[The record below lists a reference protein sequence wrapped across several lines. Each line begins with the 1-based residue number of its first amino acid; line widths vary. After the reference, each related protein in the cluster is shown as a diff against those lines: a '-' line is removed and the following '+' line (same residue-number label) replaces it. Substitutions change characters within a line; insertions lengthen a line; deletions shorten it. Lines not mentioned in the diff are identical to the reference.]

1 MRGHGNNSFHRIEKN
16 LSTIIITTIS
26 ISLQT
31 HVISVGKYCAADVSE
46 KLGDKV

>member
-1 MRGHGNNSFHRIEKN
+1 MRGHGNNSFHRIEKY
-16 LSTIIITTIS
+16 LSTIIITT